1 MFHHKQLSN
10 DVPVSTSCTITLA
23 AEAPAAFAENLE
35 RLLAILDPEN
45 GFTQGTAPETEPC
58 TESSASASHHITRQG
73 LASAKEGELVLKASE
88 QEQGAMAVWSDLQVL
103 TRLSQLNIT

>member
-1 MFHHKQLSN
+1 MPHSELLLQDSAPAAENVHHKQLSN

-45 GFTQGTAPETEPC
+45 GFTQVQTK
-58 TESSASASHHITRQG
+58 RNQ
-73 LASAKEGELVLKASE
+73 
-88 QEQGAMAVWSDLQVL
+88 
-103 TRLSQLNIT
+103 SQCCLHG